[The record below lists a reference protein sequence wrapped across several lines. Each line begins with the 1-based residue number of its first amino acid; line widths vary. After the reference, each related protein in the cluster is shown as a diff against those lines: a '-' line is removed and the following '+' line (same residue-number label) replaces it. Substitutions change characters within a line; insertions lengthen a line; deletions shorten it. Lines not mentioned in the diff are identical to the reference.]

1 MKTICFVCHGNIC
14 RSSTA
19 EFIMKDRINKLG
31 LNDSFISFSRGV
43 SDEEEGNDIYPPAKK
58 ILDAHGIP
66 YTRHFATQISDSDFD
81 KSDVVFCM
89 DQNNYNRLVRRF
101 GQNDKI
107 RLLNGEIDDPWY
119 TGRFEE
125 VYNQIEKGIDSY
137 IKEALWI
144 KNY

>member
-19 EFIMKDRINKLG
+19 EFIMKDKINKLG
-31 LNDSFISFSRGV
+31 LNDSFKIFSRGV

-58 ILDAHGIP
+58 VLDAHKIP
-66 YTRHFATQISDSDFD
+66 YTRHYATQISDKDFND
-81 KSDVVFCM
+81 SDVVFCM
-89 DQNNYNRLVRRF
+89 DQSNYNRLIRRF

-107 RLLNGEIDDPWY
+107 KLLNGEIDDPWY

-125 VYNQIEKGIDSY
+125 VYNQIEKGIDLY
-137 IKEALWI
+137 IKETL
-144 KNY
+144 